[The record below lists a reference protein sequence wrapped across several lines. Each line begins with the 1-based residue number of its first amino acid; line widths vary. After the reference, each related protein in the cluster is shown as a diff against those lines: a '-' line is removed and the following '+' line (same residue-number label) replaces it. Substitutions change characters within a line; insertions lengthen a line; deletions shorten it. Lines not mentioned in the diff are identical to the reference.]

1 MVMVGLNSLTKLFR
15 KTIGPRIEALGIFPS
30 RYYLNRTLE
39 ALDVDDIDEA
49 VRMITLAR
57 TGQQQNSRWRL
68 VCQQVIFRCRVLA
81 SLHEKQIERIK
92 TELELFGKAQGMR
105 ERYLSLQK
113 TEGKAREVLRS
124 YERRLL
130 DQLAASRSSSPP
142 S

>member
-1 MVMVGLNSLTKLFR
+1 MVGLNSLTKLFR
-15 KTIGPRIEALGIFPS
+15 KTIGPRIEALGIFPG

-92 TELELFGKAQGMR
+92 TELEIFGKTQDMR

-113 TEGKAREVLRS
+113 TEGKAREILRN
-124 YERRLL
+124 YERHLL
-130 DQLAASRSSSPP
+130 DQLVGSSSVSPP

>member
-15 KTIGPRIEALGIFPS
+15 KTIGPRIEDLGIFPS

-57 TGQQQNSRWRL
+57 TGQQQSSRWRL

-92 TELELFGKAQGMR
+92 TELELFGKAQDMR

-113 TEGKAREVLRS
+113 TEGKAREVLRN

-130 DQLAASRSSSPP
+130 DQLAGSSRASPP